1 MKIIKKLI
9 VLTSLSLLALTACSL
24 NEELNDK
31 ITKENSNDL
40 LGPEEAL
47 ASAYRQLRSFE
58 TFDFQFSL
66 QEHPSDELAGP
77 TRGNDWDDNGKW
89 RALHLHNWT
98 AENEV
103 ITTSWRELNKGLAF
117 ALDAQTYPLNS
128 SQKAQAVFIES
139 FYIFEINDLFG
150 QVSLRKPGEDVS
162 TLPSIQLDRTKAADY
177 AIEKLEAVLA
187 DLPDGSAA
195 TSDIVNKN
203 AGNALLAKMY
213 LNKAVYKATDP
224 DGKPQIAITFLNDD
238 LTKVITYADAA
249 MSGRTL
255 TAASNFYDNFS
266 PTNGETSP
274 ELIFTSKNT
283 NSAAGDVYKMYRMT
297 LHYNQNPSGWNGFVA
312 LTDLYN
318 KFTPEDVRFTGTRE
332 GLTDISGLKTGI
344 LTGQQYDQKGTALI
358 SDGNNPL
365 IFTPEFSLTNSSK
378 SNGFRVIKYIPDYAN
393 LDQPNN
399 DWVFIR
405 VADVM
410 LMKAEAMA
418 RMGNTAGAMTIVN
431 DIRSHRNAP
440 LLNTLTINTILD
452 ERARELYWEGHRR
465 RDQIRFGTFLN
476 PVQER
481 SATSDRHVMIYPIP
495 LDDLSVNP
503 NLHQNPGY

>member
-1 MKIIKKLI
+1 MKKLI
-9 VLTSLSLLALTACSL
+9 LLISISILTITGCSL

-31 ITKENSNDL
+31 ITKENSNNL
-40 LGPEEAL
+40 LGAEEAL
-47 ASAYRQLRSFE
+47 ASAYRQFRSFQ

-89 RALHLHNWT
+89 RTLHLHTWT
-98 AENEV
+98 PENEIIV
-103 ITTSWRELNKGLAF
+103 TTWRELNKGLAF

-128 SQKAQAVFIES
+128 NQKAQAIFIES
-139 FYIFEINDLFG
+139 FYIFEITDLFG

-162 TLPSIQLDRTKAADY
+162 TLPSIQLGRTQAIDY
-177 AIEKLEAVLA
+177 AIKKLEDVLA
-187 DLPDGSAA
+187 DLPDGSANN
-195 TSDIVNKN
+195 SDIANKN

-224 DGKPQIAITFLNDD
+224 DGKPQIAITFSNEDMM
-238 LTKVITYADAA
+238 KVVGFADAA
-249 MSGRTL
+249 LNNRSL
-255 TAASNFYDNFS
+255 TTASNFYDNFS

-283 NSAAGDVYKMYRMT
+283 NAASGDLYKMYRMT

-312 LTDLYN
+312 LTDLYH
-318 KFTPEDVRFTGTRE
+318 KFTPDDVRFTGTRK

-344 LTGQQYDQKGTALI
+344 LTGQQYDQKGTPLMG
-358 SDGNNPL
+358 DGTTPL

-378 SNGFRVIKYIPDYAN
+378 TNGLRVIKYLPDYTN

-405 VADVM
+405 VADVI
-410 LMKAEAMA
+410 LMKAEALA
-418 RMGNTAGAMTIVN
+418 RMGNTAAAMLLVN

-440 LLNTLTINTILD
+440 SLTTLTINTILD

-481 SATSDRHVMIYPIP
+481 PIVSDRHVLIFPIP

>member
-1 MKIIKKLI
+1 MKKLI
-9 VLTSLSLLALTACSL
+9 AFISLSFLALTACSL

-31 ITKENSNDL
+31 ITKENSNNL
-40 LGPEEAL
+40 LGSEEAL
-47 ASAYRQLRSFE
+47 ASAYRQLRSFQ
-58 TFDFQFSL
+58 TIDFQFSL
-66 QEHPSDELAGP
+66 QEHTSDELAGP

-89 RALHLHNWT
+89 RSLHLHNWT
-98 AENEV
+98 PENEIV
-103 ITTSWRELNKGLAF
+103 TTSWRELNKGLAF

-128 SQKAQAVFIES
+128 SQKAQAIFIES
-139 FYIFEINDLFG
+139 FYIFEITDLFG

-162 TLPSIQLDRTKAADY
+162 TLPSIQLGRTEAIDY
-177 AIEKLEAVLA
+177 AIEKLEAVLT
-187 DLPDGSAA
+187 DLPDCTAS
-195 TSDIVNKN
+195 TSSIANKN

-224 DGKPQIAITFLNDD
+224 DGKPQIAITFSNQD
-238 LTKVITYADAA
+238 LAKVLSFADAA
-249 MSGRTL
+249 MSGRAL
-255 TAASNFYDNFS
+255 TTASNFYDNFS

-283 NSAAGDVYKMYRMT
+283 NSAGGELYKMYRMT

-318 KFTPEDVRFTGTRE
+318 KFTPNDVRFTGTRD
-332 GLTDISGLKTGI
+332 GLTNISGIKTGI
-344 LTGQQYDQKGTALI
+344 LIGQQYDQKGTALI

-378 SNGFRVIKYIPDYAN
+378 TNGLRVIKYLPDYAN

-405 VADVM
+405 LADVM

-418 RMGNTAGAMTIVN
+418 RMGNTAEAMSIVN
-431 DIRSHRNAP
+431 EIRINRNAP
-440 LLNTLTINTILD
+440 LLTTLTIDTILD

-481 SATSDRHVMIYPIP
+481 STKSDRHVMIFPIP

>member
-1 MKIIKKLI
+1 MKIMKKLI
-9 VLTSLSLLALTACSL
+9 IFLAFSFFALTACSL

-31 ITKENSNDL
+31 ITKENSNAL
-40 LGPEEAL
+40 LGPDEAL
-47 ASAYRQLRSFE
+47 ASAYRQLRSFQ

-66 QEHPSDELAGP
+66 QEHSSDEMAGP
-77 TRGNDWDDNGKW
+77 TRGNDWNDNGKW

-98 AENEV
+98 SENDIIV
-103 ITTSWRELNKGLAF
+103 TSWRELYKGLAF
-117 ALDAQTYPLNS
+117 ALDAQTYPLSN
-128 SQKAQAVFIES
+128 SQKAQAIFIES
-139 FYIFEINDLFG
+139 FYIFEITDLFG
-150 QVSLRKPGEDVS
+150 QVSLRKPGEDGR
-162 TLPSIQLDRTKAADY
+162 TLPSIQLNRTNAIDH
-177 AIEKLEAVLA
+177 AIEKLEAILP
-187 DLPDGSAA
+187 DLPDGTAL
-195 TSDIVNKN
+195 TSDIANKN

-224 DGKPQIAITFLNDD
+224 DGKPQSTITFSNDD
-238 LTKVITYADAA
+238 LTKVINYADAA
-249 MSGRTL
+249 MSGRSL
-255 TAASNFYDNFS
+255 TMGSNFYDNFS
-266 PTNGETSP
+266 PTNGETSS

-318 KFTPEDVRFTGTRE
+318 KFTPNDVRFSGTRE
-332 GLTDISGLKTGI
+332 GLTNISGLKTGI
-344 LTGQQYDQKGTALI
+344 LIGQQYDQKGTSLI

-378 SNGFRVIKYIPDYAN
+378 SNGLRVIKYIPDYSN

-410 LMKAEAMA
+410 LMKAEATA
-418 RMGNTAGAMTIVN
+418 RMGNTVEAMTIIN

-440 LLNTLTINTILD
+440 LLTALTINTILD

-481 SATSDRHVMIYPIP
+481 STTSDRHVMIFPIP